1 MIQVKAIKTIMILI
15 LLPKTISPVK
25 NKQIKEITQRTIR
38 MIQFQS
44 TTKTMEMMNM
54 ITPISHLLT
63 PNKTIQGLVKMFEQ
77 FNLKNMINII
87 MDLQPKKHHI
97 LQPLLIILK
106 KFKGSLHSKS
116 NHIKAIT
123 ITMKKA
129 IIKNKKRVLK
139 K

>member
-1 MIQVKAIKTIMILI
+1 MILI
-15 LLPKTISPVK
+15 LLPRTISPAK
-25 NKQIKEITQRTIR
+25 NKQIKEITQRTMR

-44 TTKTMEMMNM
+44 TAKTMEMMNM

>member
-15 LLPKTISPVK
+15 LLPRTISPAK
-25 NKQIKEITQRTIR
+25 NKQIKEITQRTMR

-44 TTKTMEMMNM
+44 TAKTMEMMNM

>member
-1 MIQVKAIKTIMILI
+1 MILI
-15 LLPKTISPVK
+15 LLPRTISPVK

>member
-1 MIQVKAIKTIMILI
+1 
-15 LLPKTISPVK
+15 
-25 NKQIKEITQRTIR
+25 
-38 MIQFQS
+38 
-44 TTKTMEMMNM
+44 MNM